1 MKCRDSPSLPSR
13 NMSVQLLT
21 GEGGSSLRT
30 CFYSLWFLY
39 PRTLLSI
46 CFLQDA
52 RRRFPIS
59 SFAGPNAPP
68 SNIQGHNTS
77 STSILVQ
84 WGDVPSADQNGVIL
98 SYTVTY
104 KALPDG
110 SPQTKVVSS
119 PTTEVTLTDLNEY
132 TNYSITVFASTIRG
146 GGLVSDPTFVVTAQD
161 SKFHSSFFVVELFVM
176 LLYFQTFYL
185 SCGIGPSAS
194 PANLRAYIRNA
205 TSIFVEWGNVPAAD
219 QNGVILSYT
228 VTYMALPNGSP
239 QTKLLSALT
248 NEVILTGLNE
258 NTNYSITVFAST
270 AMGDGNMSLPVI
282 VRTGYNCKYALTKFN
297 EIH

>member
-1 MKCRDSPSLPSR
+1 L
-13 NMSVQLLT
+13 
-21 GEGGSSLRT
+21 
-30 CFYSLWFLY
+30 
-39 PRTLLSI
+39 I
-46 CFLQDA
+46 
-52 RRRFPIS
+52 
-59 SFAGPNAPP
+59 
-68 SNIQGHNTS
+68 
-77 STSILVQ
+77 Q
-84 WGDVPSADQNGVIL
+84 WGDVPAADQNGVIL

-146 GGLVSDPTFVVTAQD
+146 GGLVSDPTFFVTAQE
-161 SKFHSSFFVVELFVM
+161 SKFHSLFFVVELFVM
-176 LLYFQTFYL
+176 LLYFHTICL
-185 SCGIGPSAS
+185 PCVIGPSAS
-194 PANLRAYIRNA
+194 PANFRAYIRNA

-258 NTNYSITVFAST
+258 NTNYSIAVFAST

-282 VRTGYNCKYALTKFN
+282 VLTSYNCKYALPKFN
-297 EIH
+297 EIR

>member
-1 MKCRDSPSLPSR
+1 
-13 NMSVQLLT
+13 
-21 GEGGSSLRT
+21 
-30 CFYSLWFLY
+30 
-39 PRTLLSI
+39 LSI

-77 STSILVQ
+77 SSSIFVQ

-119 PTTEVTLTDLNEY
+119 PTTEVTLADLNEY

-146 GGLVSDPTFVVTAQD
+146 GGLVSDPTFFVTALD

-176 LLYFQTFYL
+176 LLYVQTFYL

-205 TSIFVEWGNVPAAD
+205 TSIFVEWANVPASD

-228 VTYMALPNGSP
+228 VTYMTLPNGSP
-239 QTKLLSALT
+239 QTKLLSTLT

-270 AMGDGNMSLPVI
+270 AVGDGNMSLPVI